1 MGNYFVVAVGLCLAH
16 SAAGAPPSM
25 VMMGTSANASITGTS
40 GYHCAANPGPAS
52 FQRGAASAGAA
63 IPPAIISLPQVGY
76 SGIEGPPAPAIGCH
90 AGAKPATTT
99 PVEAAFAGVL
109 LLNFTSK
116 SHGAVSF
123 DYSILNS
130 ILPSGDT
137 APFKNYSQVWTP
149 AAGALKVSFN
159 ILFQNSTLPVVALF
173 RTIT

>member
-1 MGNYFVVAVGLCLAH
+1 M
-16 SAAGAPPSM
+16 
-25 VMMGTSANASITGTS
+25 
-40 GYHCAANPGPAS
+40 
-52 FQRGAASAGAA
+52 
-63 IPPAIISLPQVGY
+63 
-76 SGIEGPPAPAIGCH
+76 
-90 AGAKPATTT
+90 
-99 PVEAAFAGVL
+99 L